1 MGLLA
6 SEHKRR
12 ALLHSMA
19 ELARRTGAGAAS
31 SSSSSSSSML
41 ASASAA
47 TASCSEPCK
56 GEASG
61 ESFPTIFPSAT
72 PMAPPVSCCPTH
84 PSATPPTEGG
94 RIPPSL
100 APRSMLGLSTSVPDL
115 TTMETDDRVGG
126 HRRATDPGETA
137 APASPTSDTSTD
149 ESIMF
154 AVALLRR
161 LQQSAEASAQ
171 GEAQVKRDEVDQI
184 LQGFSKA
191 LESVSTAWDEQR
203 VSSRCPCRAVP
214 CLSSNADW
222 RTGRGRHAEALP
234 VARQRVR

>member
-19 ELARRTGAGAAS
+19 ELARRTGAGATS
-31 SSSSSSSSML
+31 TSSSSML
-41 ASASAA
+41 SSASAA
-47 TASCSEPCK
+47 TSSSSEPCK
-56 GEASG
+56 SEASG
-61 ESFPTIFPSAT
+61 ESFPTIFPTAT
-72 PMAPPVSCCPTH
+72 PMAPPVSCFPTH
-84 PSATPPTEGG
+84 PSTMSPTEGD
-94 RIPPSL
+94 RIPP
-100 APRSMLGLSTSVPDL
+100 APALRSMMGLSTSVPNL
-115 TTMETDDRVGG
+115 TTMETDDRVDG
-126 HRRATDPGETA
+126 HRRSIDPGNGA
-137 APASPTSDTSTD
+137 ALTSPTSDTSTD

-161 LQQSAEASAQ
+161 LQQSAEANAQ

-203 VSSRCPCRAVP
+203 VSWRDPCCAEL
-214 CLSSNADW
+214 CLSSNAGW
-222 RTGRGRHAEALP
+222 CPRAGRGRHAEALP
-234 VARQRVR
+234 VTRQRV